1 MGTSSNGPKWRSGR
15 AFEGGEGVKSTTLTI
30 QVRPE
35 RRHHFVD
42 VTDDLRRA
50 IKDSGVTD
58 GCAVAFCAHTTAALL
73 INEWED
79 GALADLRARLDALV
93 PGGVYYAH
101 DDLERRTQNLQ
112 EGHERENGR
121 SHVAQMIV
129 GGTSHAIPVV
139 AGEPAFGQWQRLLL
153 FELDEPKER
162 SVLFH
167 VFGD

>member
-1 MGTSSNGPKWRSGR
+1 
-15 AFEGGEGVKSTTLTI
+15 VKSTTLTI
-30 QVRPE
+30 EVLPE
-35 RRHHFVD
+35 RRHHFTD

-58 GCAVAFCAHTTAALL
+58 GCAVAFCAHTTCALI

-79 GALADLRARLDALV
+79 GALDDLRRRLEALV
-93 PGGVYYAH
+93 PGEIYYAH

-112 EGHERENGR
+112 EGHERANGQ
-121 SHVAQMIV
+121 SHVTQMLL
-129 GGTSHAIPVV
+129 GATSHAIPVM

-153 FELDEPKER
+153 LELDEPKAR
-162 SVLFH
+162 SIVFH